1 VICSS
6 CCEFMTSVV
15 GRSSSG
21 FAMRLKYPCIYRIC
35 PVVAITCKLH
45 VECVLSTSQASR
57 IPILNMHN
65 IQLLHLDTMEHPH
78 LPSLAAKPYKDHS
91 KIGTYIHS
99 QQIRRC
105 IPKLPHPRIKP
116 NRTSTT
122 TTEPMQISLD
132 TKGIVLQYVFTALY
146 L

>member
-1 VICSS
+1 MCSS
-6 CCEFMTSVV
+6 CCEFMTCVV
-15 GRSSSG
+15 GRSFPWST
-21 FAMRLKYPCIYRIC
+21 MRLKYSCIYCIC
-35 PVVAITCKLH
+35 PVIAITCKLH
-45 VECVLSTSQASR
+45 VEYVSSTSQASR
-57 IPILNMHN
+57 ILILNMHN

-78 LPSLAAKPYKDHS
+78 LPSLAAKLYKDHS
-91 KIGTYIHS
+91 KIGTYINS

-105 IPKLPHPRIKP
+105 IPKLPHPRIEP